1 MLWLQG
7 TIVQGVGEQHLV
19 APGFGQA
26 EAPLVLLHDAS
37 LHPSVEAGEHELD
50 GPPLVLQHAITDSL
64 AIWQSTGFT
73 RTLRDE
79 HRLIL
84 IDARGHGASD
94 KPHDPAAYTPASLV
108 SDFTAVLAALGLASA
123 HYWGYSLGAM
133 TGLEAVRLAPTRLR
147 SLILGGCNPYGTQ
160 TEAERQPGE
169 RLFWGLEMAVA
180 HGMPAYVAGMEK
192 RLGPLAPA
200 EKALVLADDPLA
212 LLAAAKAITSLT
224 VWPGAEAILP
234 TIAVPCLIYAG
245 EADALLVGAA
255 EGARHVPLATFVT
268 LPGGDHA
275 GTQKDDRILP
285 YIRRFLKVAD

>member
-1 MLWLQG
+1 M
-7 TIVQGVGEQHLV
+7 
-19 APGFGQA
+19 
-26 EAPLVLLHDAS
+26 
-37 LHPSVEAGEHELD
+37 
-50 GPPLVLQHAITDSL
+50 
-64 AIWQSTGFT
+64 
-73 RTLRDE
+73 
-79 HRLIL
+79 
-84 IDARGHGASD
+84 
-94 KPHDPAAYTPASLV
+94 
-108 SDFTAVLAALGLASA
+108 
-123 HYWGYSLGAM
+123 
-133 TGLEAVRLAPTRLR
+133 
-147 SLILGGCNPYGTQ
+147 
-160 TEAERQPGE
+160 
-169 RLFWGLEMAVA
+169 A

-192 RLGPLAPA
+192 MLGPLAPA